1 MDTLKLILD
10 YIVIPLI
17 VWLYKI
23 DKNQTIIEAKL
34 ETIMDFRKEIKID
47 VVKLFEKL
55 DSIKSE
61 IHSLTSNYVLKQDC
75 SDCKPRKN

>member
-17 VWLYKI
+17 IWLYKM
-23 DKNQTIIEAKL
+23 DKNQTIIEGKL
-34 ETIMDFRKEIKID
+34 QTVLEFRQDIKLDIT
-47 VVKLFEKL
+47 KLFDKL

-61 IHSLTSNYVLKQDC
+61 IHQLNTNYVLKQDC
-75 SDCKPRKN
+75 SDCYPKRS

>member
-23 DKNQTIIEAKL
+23 DKNQTILETKI

-47 VVKLFEKL
+47 VTKLFDKL
-55 DSIKSE
+55 DDIKKE

-75 SDCKPRKN
+75 TDCKPRRN

>member
-17 VWLYKI
+17 IWLYKM
-23 DKNQTIIEAKL
+23 DKNQTIIEGKL
-34 ETIMDFRKEIKID
+34 QTVLEFRQDIKLDIT
-47 VVKLFEKL
+47 KLFDKL

-61 IHSLTSNYVLKQDC
+61 IHQLSTN
-75 SDCKPRKN
+75 